1 MLASWR
7 CASFLPA
14 SAAFSQ
20 HSQEELEDL
29 KRECEDR
36 IGTAEKT
43 IILLRTE
50 REALTKRLDTARRE
64 SDARAVTL
72 VEKQRALEALQAEGE
87 ALSHKHGRLRQALR
101 DCEAERDVLQEA
113 AHAAAARRSQE
124 ESTAVDSLVASRRA
138 REDSSERESALAAS
152 VEAHVAQVRH
162 LQASLASVEALAAER
177 EEALRGEVSRLQR
190 ACMQLQTSRDDAAAQ
205 SSFAAVPLLRQLE
218 VLSRSAHE
226 AGEAASE
233 TEARLLARAQAA
245 EAAANE
251 AQSAER
257 AARARAAAADEA
269 ARERA
274 SHAACLTK
282 ELAGLRPR
290 LTAEQ
295 DSVAAALQSLQEM
308 ATVRCAG
315 LSSCIACA
323 HSLDSQ
329 PQLRD
334 AAVSAQATA
343 DSRAQ
348 SAREDAER
356 AARSFAEAQRAWRVR
371 EAQLLQGISELQ
383 TGLERATAA
392 ASEASSRSSP
402 AGISSREAMPGE
414 LAELQRRVSRL
425 EAERARDSELLLEA
439 ETRALTAQRA
449 AQETERAT
457 RELGELRL
465 RHQKCL
471 ELLGERT
478 QRAEELTLDLSEAR
492 DIYRSQILM
501 LCPARQ

>member
-1 MLASWR
+1 M
-7 CASFLPA
+7 
-14 SAAFSQ
+14 
-20 HSQEELEDL
+20 
-29 KRECEDR
+29 
-36 IGTAEKT
+36 AEKT

-50 REALTKRLDTARRE
+50 REALTKRLDAARRE
-64 SDARAVTL
+64 SDTRAVTL
-72 VEKQRALEALQAEGE
+72 AEKQRALDALQAEGE
-87 ALSHKHGRLRQALR
+87 ALSHKHSWLRQALR

-113 AHAAAARRSQE
+113 ARAAAARRSQE

-138 REDSSERESALAAS
+138 REDSSERKS
-152 VEAHVAQVRH
+152 VLGAVVRQ
-162 LQASLASVEALAAER
+162 LQASLASAEALAAER
-177 EEALRGEVSRLQR
+177 EDALRGEVSRLQR
-190 ACMQLQTSRDDAAAQ
+190 ACMQLEASRDDAAAQ
-205 SSFAAVPLLRQLE
+205 SSYAAVPLLRQLE
-218 VLSRSAHE
+218 ELSRSAHE

-245 EAAANE
+245 EAAASE

-257 AARARAAAADEA
+257 AARARAAAADET

-274 SHAACLTK
+274 SHAAYLTK

-295 DSVAAALQSLQEM
+295 DSVAAALQDLQEM
-308 ATVRCAG
+308 AAVRCG
-315 LSSCIACA
+315 LSSCIACT
-323 HSLDSQ
+323 HSTRNH
-329 PQLRD
+329 QLRD

-348 SAREDAER
+348 TAREDAER
-356 AARSFAEAQRAWRVR
+356 AARSFAEAQRAWRAR
-371 EAQLLQGISELQ
+371 EAQLLQGVSELQ

-402 AGISSREAMPGE
+402 VSLSSREALPGE
-414 LAELQRRVSRL
+414 LAEMQRRVSRL

-439 ETRALTAQRA
+439 ETRALAAQRA
-449 AQETERAT
+449 ALESERAI
-457 RELGELRL
+457 RELGELKL

>member
-1 MLASWR
+1 MTLA
-7 CASFLPA
+7 
-14 SAAFSQ
+14 
-20 HSQEELEDL
+20 
-29 KRECEDR
+29 
-36 IGTAEKT
+36 
-43 IILLRTE
+43 
-50 REALTKRLDTARRE
+50 
-64 SDARAVTL
+64 
-72 VEKQRALEALQAEGE
+72 EKQRALDALQAEGE
-87 ALSHKHGRLRQALR
+87 ALSHQHGRLRQALR
-101 DCEAERDVLQEA
+101 DCEAERDALQEA
-113 AHAAAARRSQE
+113 ARAAAARRSQE

-138 REDSSERESALAAS
+138 REDSSERKS
-152 VEAHVAQVRH
+152 VLGAVVRQ
-162 LQASLASVEALAAER
+162 LQASLASAEALAAER
-177 EEALRGEVSRLQR
+177 EDALRGEVSRLQR
-190 ACMQLQTSRDDAAAQ
+190 ACMQLEASRDDAAAQ
-205 SSFAAVPLLRQLE
+205 SSYAAVPLLRQLE
-218 VLSRSAHE
+218 ELSRSARE

-245 EAAANE
+245 EAAASE

-257 AARARAAAADEA
+257 AARARAAAADET

-274 SHAACLTK
+274 SHAAYLTK

-295 DSVAAALQSLQEM
+295 DSVAAALQDLQEM
-308 ATVRCAG
+308 AAVRCAG
-315 LSSCIACA
+315 LSSCIACT
-323 HSLDSQ
+323 HSTRNH
-329 PQLRD
+329 QLRD

-348 SAREDAER
+348 TAREDAER
-356 AARSFAEAQRAWRVR
+356 AARSFAEAQRAWRAR
-371 EAQLLQGISELQ
+371 EAQLLQGVSELQ

-402 AGISSREAMPGE
+402 VSLSSREALPGE
-414 LAELQRRVSRL
+414 LAEMQRRVSRL

-439 ETRALTAQRA
+439 ETRALAAQRA
-449 AQETERAT
+449 ALESERAI
-457 RELGELRL
+457 RELGELKL

>member
-1 MLASWR
+1 M
-7 CASFLPA
+7 
-14 SAAFSQ
+14 
-20 HSQEELEDL
+20 
-29 KRECEDR
+29 
-36 IGTAEKT
+36 AEKT

-50 REALTKRLDTARRE
+50 REALTKRLDAARRE
-64 SDARAVTL
+64 SDTRAVTL
-72 VEKQRALEALQAEGE
+72 AEKQRALDALQAEGE
-87 ALSHKHGRLRQALR
+87 ALSHKHSWLRQALR

-113 AHAAAARRSQE
+113 ARAAAARRLQE

-138 REDSSERESALAAS
+138 REDSSERKS
-152 VEAHVAQVRH
+152 VLGAVVRQ
-162 LQASLASVEALAAER
+162 LQASLASAEALAAER
-177 EEALRGEVSRLQR
+177 EDALRGEVSRLQR
-190 ACMQLQTSRDDAAAQ
+190 ACMQLEASRDDAAAQ
-205 SSFAAVPLLRQLE
+205 SSYAAVPLLRQLE
-218 VLSRSAHE
+218 ELSRSAHE

-245 EAAANE
+245 EAAASE

-257 AARARAAAADEA
+257 AARARAAAADET

-274 SHAACLTK
+274 SHAAYLTK

-295 DSVAAALQSLQEM
+295 DSVAAALQDLQEM
-308 ATVRCAG
+308 AAVRCAG
-315 LSSCIACA
+315 LSSCIAS
-323 HSLDSQ
+323 HSTRNH
-329 PQLRD
+329 QLRD

-348 SAREDAER
+348 TAREDAER
-356 AARSFAEAQRAWRVR
+356 AARSFAEAQRAWRAR
-371 EAQLLQGISELQ
+371 EAQLLQGVSELQ

-402 AGISSREAMPGE
+402 VSLSSREALPGE
-414 LAELQRRVSRL
+414 LAEMQRRVSRL

-439 ETRALTAQRA
+439 ETRALAAQRA
-449 AQETERAT
+449 ALESERAI
-457 RELGELRL
+457 RELGELKL

-478 QRAEELTLDLSEAR
+478 QQAEELTLDLSEAR